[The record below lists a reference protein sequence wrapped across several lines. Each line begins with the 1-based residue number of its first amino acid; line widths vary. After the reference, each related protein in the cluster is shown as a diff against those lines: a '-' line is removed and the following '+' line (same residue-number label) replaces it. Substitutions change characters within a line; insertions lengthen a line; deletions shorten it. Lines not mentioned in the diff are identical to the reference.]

1 MLNQTPLWK
10 YILVLIVVA
19 VCTLYASP
27 NLYGE
32 DYAVQISASRD
43 AAIDTSLIDRVNEQ
57 LAQAGIEKKSIALEN
72 GQILLRLKDDSSQ
85 RLAREKLDAALGRD
99 YVVAMNLAPDTPEW
113 LDGIGG
119 TPMKLGL
126 DLRGGVHFLMEVDM
140 NSVVSKSLKDME
152 GDFKTSLRQEKIRYR
167 RVSIVDDTV
176 HIQFRDQDTLEKAEF
191 FLKNRNQDMT
201 LVEQGELLLV
211 ASMSEQKLAE
221 IRDYAVK
228 QNITIM
234 RNRVNQLGVAEPLIQ
249 RQGADRIVVQLPG
262 IQDTTRAKEI
272 LNTTAT
278 LEFKMVDLEHDVRDA
293 LNGRVP
299 PGSELIFDRQGVPQL
314 LVDKVMLEGSHIID
328 ANSGV
333 DEYGMPKVSI
343 SLDSAGGSKMSLA
356 TKNNIGKPMATVFI
370 ENTATGERDHNGKLV
385 FTEHRELVNQATIRA
400 QLGNRFE
407 ITGLDSPKEAR
418 DLALLLRA
426 GALIA
431 PIAIVEERTVGPS
444 LGAENIEL
452 GTTAIIWGF
461 VLVLIFMLIYYKA
474 FGLVAN
480 VALAANLVMIVG
492 VMSMIPGA
500 TLTLPGMA
508 GIVLTVGMAV
518 DANVLIFERIR
529 EELRDSRSPQQAI
542 HHGYD
547 SAFSTIMDA
556 NVTTF
561 IAALILF
568 AVGTGPIK
576 GFSITLMI
584 GIVTSMFTA
593 IVLTRAIVN
602 GVWGGRRLNKLWI

>member
-1 MLNQTPLWK
+1 MLNKTPLWK
-10 YILVLIVVA
+10 YMMVLIVVA

-43 AAIDTSLIDRVNEQ
+43 AAVDTNLVDRVSEQ
-57 LAQAGIEKKSIALEN
+57 LAQAGIDKKSISLEN
-72 GQILLRLKDDSSQ
+72 GQVLIRLKDDSSQ
-85 RLAREKLDAALGRD
+85 RLAREKLDVALGKD

-113 LDGIGG
+113 LDSIGG

-140 NSVVSKSLKDME
+140 NSVITKSLKDME
-152 GDFKTSLRQEKIRYR
+152 GDFKTSLREEKIRYR
-167 RVSIVDDTV
+167 RVTIVDETV
-176 HIQFRDQDTLEKAEF
+176 QITFRDQDTLDSAEF
-191 FLKNRNQDMT
+191 FLKNRNQDIT
-201 LVEQGELLLV
+201 LVEQGELMLV
-211 ASMSEQKLAE
+211 ASMSQQKLAE

-262 IQDTTRAKEI
+262 IQDTARAKEI

-293 LNGRVP
+293 LTGRVP
-299 PGSELIFDRQGVPQL
+299 PGSELIYDRQGVPQL

-370 ENTATGERDHNGKLV
+370 ENEATGERDANGKLV
-385 FTEHRELVNQATIRA
+385 FKENRELVNQATIRA

-444 LGAENIEL
+444 LGKENIDL
-452 GTTAIIWGF
+452 GMQAIIWGF
-461 VLVLIFMLIYYKA
+461 ALVLIFMLIYYKA
-474 FGLVAN
+474 FGVVAN
-480 VALAANLVMIVG
+480 VALTANLVMIVG

-547 SAFSTIMDA
+547 SAFSTILDA
-556 NVTTF
+556 NITTF

-602 GVWGGRRLNKLWI
+602 GVWGGKRLQKLWI